1 MKYIYRII
9 FIYVYLQFHILITPS
24 LPLYPQVYLIIN
36 IKYNFTYVELFMLSE
51 MYG

>member
-1 MKYIYRII
+1 MCMCICICISSISYT
-9 FIYVYLQFHILITPS
+9 TPS
-24 LPLYPQVYLIIN
+24 LLLYSQVYLIIN